1 MPIVVIDDAG
11 EAKQHRARQSN
22 GERVARTC
30 YSTASRRGHLRK
42 PMESLRIESAV
53 KQFLAERFDIPPE
66 RLTEHASMRELGL
79 DSMMMLEVM
88 LEVEDRFGIKLK
100 DLSMPANPTLRD
112 VVDLAQRN
120 LQNP

>member
-1 MPIVVIDDAG
+1 
-11 EAKQHRARQSN
+11 
-22 GERVARTC
+22 
-30 YSTASRRGHLRK
+30 
-42 PMESLRIESAV
+42 MESLRIESAV

-66 RLTEHASMRELGL
+66 RLTGQVSMRDLGL

-112 VVDLAQRN
+112 VVDLAERN

>member
-11 EAKQHRARQSN
+11 EAKQHRARQWN
-22 GERVARTC
+22 GERVLRTSC
-30 YSTASRRGHLRK
+30 STSQPPRASRN
-42 PMESLRIESAV
+42 PMESMRIESAV
-53 KQFLAERFDIPPE
+53 KQFLAERFDIPQE
-66 RLTEHASMRELGL
+66 RLTEHASMRDLGL

-100 DLSMPANPTLRD
+100 DLSMPSNPTLRD

-120 LQNP
+120 LKNP

>member
-1 MPIVVIDDAG
+1 MPIVVIDGAG
-11 EAKQHRARQSN
+11 EAKQHRARRSN
-22 GERVARTC
+22 SDRVAQTC
-30 YSTASRRGHLRK
+30 YSKQPAEGITK
-42 PMESLRIESAV
+42 PMESLRIEIAV

-66 RLTEHASMRELGL
+66 RLTEHVSMRDLGL

-112 VVDLAQRN
+112 VVDLAERN
-120 LQNP
+120 LQTP

>member
-1 MPIVVIDDAG
+1 
-11 EAKQHRARQSN
+11 
-22 GERVARTC
+22 
-30 YSTASRRGHLRK
+30 
-42 PMESLRIESAV
+42 
-53 KQFLAERFDIPPE
+53 
-66 RLTEHASMRELGL
+66 
-79 DSMMMLEVM
+79 MLEVM